1 MAWGSA
7 PFEGRSQGPRV
18 SQAHCLLVNLNLR
31 ARIKAWR
38 EEKTSGLNG
47 QSSVSMETS
56 KQSSPGALGS
66 GKPGS
71 LPICV
76 AGHMLMGGRHHRG
89 GRHHHSGHPGGQR
102 LRQAL
107 ALQQR
112 HTPHPRGLPA
122 GTREVDFRSQHT

>member
-7 PFEGRSQGPRV
+7 PFEGKSQGPRV

-31 ARIKAWR
+31 ARMKAWR

-47 QSSVSMETS
+47 QLSVSTDNS
-56 KQSSPGALGS
+56 KPSSLGALRS

-71 LPICV
+71 LPNCV
-76 AGHMLMGGRHHRG
+76 AGHVLMGGRHHRG
-89 GRHHHSGHPGGQR
+89 GHLGGQR

-122 GTREVDFRSQHT
+122 GTREVDSRSQHT